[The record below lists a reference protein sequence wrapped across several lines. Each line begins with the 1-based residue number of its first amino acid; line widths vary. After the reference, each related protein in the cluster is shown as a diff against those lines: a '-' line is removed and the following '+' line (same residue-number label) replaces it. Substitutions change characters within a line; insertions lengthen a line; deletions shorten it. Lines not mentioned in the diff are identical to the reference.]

1 MGESGTPAGGSEAKI
16 YFCGSVRGGRA
27 DAGLYGR
34 LIDML
39 RTHGAVLT
47 EHVGS
52 DDVETTETKGDTG
65 IHDRDVAWLG
75 QADVVVAEV
84 TTPSLGVG
92 YEVGKASERGK
103 PVLCLYRPD
112 SAHELSAM
120 IRGSDAQVVEYG
132 DPETLEPV
140 FRRFVSEHR
149 EPG

>member
-1 MGESGTPAGGSEAKI
+1 MEI
-16 YFCGSVRGGRA
+16 YFCGSIRGGRA

-47 EHVGS
+47 EHVGT

-75 QADVVVAEV
+75 KADVVVAEV

-92 YEVGKASERGK
+92 YEVGKASEQGK

-112 SAHELSAM
+112 SRHDLSAM

-140 FRRFVSEHR
+140 FRRFVDEHR
-149 EPG
+149 ESE